1 MQKKRSI
8 LDRRSENDRRQVYSL
23 DYFLQGGAERR
34 TSVERREQRQ
44 ERRSGWVNVNGWSSV
59 PGDI

>member
-1 MQKKRSI
+1 MFKKRSI
-8 LDRRSENDRRQVYSL
+8 LDRRSEDDRRRVYSL
-23 DYFLQGGAERR
+23 DYFLQGGVERRTGAERR
-34 TSVERREQRQ
+34 NQRQ

>member
-1 MQKKRSI
+1 MFRKRSI
-8 LDRRSENDRRQVYSL
+8 LDRRSENDRRQVYNL
-23 DYFLQGGAERR
+23 DYFRQGGIERR
-34 TSVERREQRQ
+34 TGVERREQRQ